1 MQTSVARDRADGS
14 EVESAPGTEVP
25 ATLETGEARPHTEKS
40 GCPYAAAFDSS
51 TGISKPSEAGPFD
64 PDQLEKRE
72 AGVRLLGSSNGWP
85 RIRIVRSG
93 FCAGAL
99 PS

>member
-14 EVESAPGTEVP
+14 EVESAPGTGVP

-51 TGISKPSEAGPFD
+51 TGISKSSEAGAFD
-64 PDQLEKRE
+64 PDQLENE
-72 AGVRLLGSSNGWP
+72 EPGYGLLGLECWP
-85 RIRIVRSG
+85 RIRIVCSG